1 MPPLAKTCRISR
13 LLPFSTRPFNIVLR
27 SLPILERIEERTKKV
42 TIGTTQKMPP
52 IENTIEPN
60 SIAPA
65 APPSVNAFSLYA
77 TNASRNEK
85 MTHPNTVNCS
95 ERGNFCIMSSIRALK
110 SGKVKLS
117 EPACEIAS
125 LKDATVAITIPV
137 ISKLVIFGIGE
148 ELIKRKG
155 YNTTVE
161 IIKTLTNTVNEPRIV
176 LVSFQNRNECLFLA
190 VLPIIEASGSEIV
203 IINIPIIKITG
214 SDFQ

>member
-1 MPPLAKTCRISR
+1 MPPLAKTWRISR

-27 SLPILERIEERTKKV
+27 SLPILERIDERTKNV

-65 APPSVNAFSLYA
+65 APPSVRAFSLYA
-77 TNASRNEK
+77 ANASRNEK
-85 MTHPNTVNCS
+85 MTHPNTAICS
-95 ERGNFCIMSSIRALK
+95 EKVNFCIMSSIRALK

-125 LKDATVAITIPV
+125 LKDATVATTIPV

-148 ELIKRKG
+148 ELIKRIG
-155 YNTTVE
+155 YNTKVE
-161 IIKTLTNTVNEPRIV
+161 IINTLTNTVNEPRRV
-176 LVSFQNRNECLFLA
+176 LVSFQNRNGCLFFP
-190 VLPIIEASGSEIV
+190 VFPIIDASGSEIV
-203 IINIPIIKITG
+203 IINIPVIKITE